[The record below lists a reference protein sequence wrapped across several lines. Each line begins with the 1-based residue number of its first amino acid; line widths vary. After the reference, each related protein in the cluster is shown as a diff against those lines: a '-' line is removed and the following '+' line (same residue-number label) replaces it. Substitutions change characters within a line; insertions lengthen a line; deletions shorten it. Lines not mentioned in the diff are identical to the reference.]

1 MFKKML
7 LVIVH
12 SLGGTIQML
21 GLVTLNKI
29 AMHDSSQFQL
39 IIPAFTIEGRSAKM
53 EESQVQTLMGSG
65 SGIIQMKDV
74 PPAANSSSLR
84 VTTSV

>member
-12 SLGGTIQML
+12 SLEGTIQLL
-21 GLVTLNKI
+21 GFVALNKI

-39 IIPAFTIEGRSAKM
+39 IIPEFTIEGRSAKM

-65 SGIIQMKDV
+65 SGIIQMKTCLLLQT
-74 PPAANSSSLR
+74 PPLF
-84 VTTSV
+84 V